1 MTLIILCKY
10 MNEFSLITEHDIY
23 LFKEGNH
30 FRLYEKL
37 GAHLV
42 ENQGVKGTYF
52 ALWAPNAQ
60 SVSVI
65 GDFNNWDKNA
75 SPMNVRWDQSGI
87 WEIFIPDLNSGAI
100 YKYHIVSKFN
110 NYQVDKADP
119 FAFCTQRPPQTASVV
134 WDLNYEWSNNFKP
147 KDWKQSPMS
156 VYEVHLGSWRRDP
169 ASPERILSVNEIAE
183 PLTQYISDMGFTHLE
198 LMPIMEH
205 PFYGS
210 WGYQT
215 TGYFSP
221 SSRYGTPQDMMHFID
236 TLHKNNIGL
245 IFDWVPSHFPTDEFG
260 LGYFDGTHLYE
271 HSDPQKGFHPDWKS
285 DIFNYG
291 RNEVRSFL
299 ISSAMFWLDKYHIDG
314 LRVDAVASMLYLD
327 YSRKPGEWIPN
338 EQGGRENLEAI
349 HFLRAF
355 NNSVH
360 KEYMDSL
367 TIAEE
372 STAWPMVTKP
382 PEVGGLGFNLK
393 WNMGW
398 MHDTLAYFGQEPI
411 NRKYH
416 QGDLTFSLL
425 YAFSE
430 NYILPLSHDEVVYGK
445 GSLLQKMPGD
455 QWQKFA
461 NLRLLLGYMYAHPGR
476 KLLFMGDEFGVYD
489 EWNHDKSLNWHVLS
503 NSFNAGLKKYV
514 QDLNKFYRN
523 EPAVYENDSD
533 GKSFKWIDVN
543 DIEKSIISFM
553 RLDKSGNSIVAVC
566 NFTPVPRY
574 NYKVGIPN
582 GGFWKEILNSD
593 AKDYAGSGQGNMGM
607 VEAAPVSFYGKF
619 DYSLSVTLPPLA
631 IVLFKSIS

>member
-1 MTLIILCKY
+1 MK
-10 MNEFSLITEHDIY
+10 NFSLITDQDVY
-23 LFKEGNH
+23 LFKEGRH
-30 FRLYEKL
+30 FRLYDKL
-37 GAHLV
+37 GAHVV

-65 GDFNNWDKNA
+65 GDFNNWDTSA

-87 WEIFIPDLNSGAI
+87 WEVFLPNVDKGAM
-100 YKYHIVSKFN
+100 YKYHIVSKIN
-110 NYQVDKADP
+110 NYKVDKADP
-119 FAFCTQRPPQTASVV
+119 FAFCTQMPPRTASVV
-134 WDLNYEWSNNFKP
+134 WDLSYEWSNHYKP
-147 KDWKQSPMS
+147 RDWKQSPMS
-156 VYEVHLGSWRRDP
+156 VYEVHAGSWRRDP
-169 ASPERILSVNEIAE
+169 SSPERILSFNEITE
-183 PLTQYISDMGFTHLE
+183 PLIKYVSDMGFTHVE
-198 LMPIMEH
+198 FMPIMEH

-221 SSRYGTPQDMMHFID
+221 SRRYGVSQDLMRLID
-236 TLHKNNIGL
+236 MFHKNNMGVIL
-245 IFDWVPSHFPTDEFG
+245 DWVPSHFPTDEFG

-271 HSDPQKGFHPDWKS
+271 HSDPRKGFHPDWKS
-285 DIFNYG
+285 NIFNYG
-291 RNEVRSFL
+291 RNEVCSFL

-349 HFLRAF
+349 HFLRSL
-355 NNSVH
+355 NNWVH
-360 KEYMDSL
+360 KDFLDSI

-398 MHDTLAYFGQEPI
+398 MHDILEYFKQEPI

-416 QGDLTFSLL
+416 HGNLTFSIL

-445 GSLLQKMPGD
+445 GSLLQRMPGD
-455 QWQKFA
+455 DWQKFA
-461 NLRLLLGYMYAHPGR
+461 NLRLLFGYMYAHPGR
-476 KLLFMGDEFGVYD
+476 KLLFMGDEFGEYS
-489 EWNHDKSLNWHVLS
+489 EWNHDMSLDWHILQNDL
-503 NSFNAGLKKYV
+503 NSG
-514 QDLNKFYRN
+514 LNKFVKDLNTFYKN
-523 EPAVYENDSD
+523 EPAVYEIDSE
-533 GKSFKWIDVN
+533 GRSFKWIDIN
-543 DIEKSIISFM
+543 DIEKSIISFL
-553 RLDKSGNSIVAVC
+553 RFNKSSSPIVVVC

-574 NYKVGIPN
+574 NYKVGVPT
-582 GGFWKEILNSD
+582 GGNWKEILNSD
-593 AKDYAGSGQGNMGM
+593 AKDYAGSGQGNMGI
-607 VEAAPVSFYGKF
+607 VEAAPISFYGKF
-619 DYSLSVTLPPLA
+619 DYSLSITLPPLA
-631 IVLFKSIS
+631 IVIFKPE